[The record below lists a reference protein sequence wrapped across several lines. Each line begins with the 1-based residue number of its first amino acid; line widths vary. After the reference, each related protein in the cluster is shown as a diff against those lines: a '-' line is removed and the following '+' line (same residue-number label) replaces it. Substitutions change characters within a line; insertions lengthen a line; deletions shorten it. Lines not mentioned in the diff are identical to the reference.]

1 MWQLKKLKFE
11 NQYSRGEMSRLWHKL
26 DISCASACPLLG
38 QLPHWLDGYPS
49 FPARLFRRIPSVH
62 FASINDRV
70 IILFWALGVLV
81 NDQTKL
87 FYY

>member
-11 NQYSRGEMSRLWHKL
+11 NQSGRGEK
-26 DISCASACPLLG
+26 SACGTNWTLVAPLLG
-38 QLPHWLDGYPS
+38 QLRHWLDGYPS

-62 FASINDRV
+62 FASSNNRV
-70 IILFWALGVLV
+70 ILFWALGVLG

-87 FYY
+87 FFY